1 MKKIN
6 KLLFFAILVPFVA
19 ACDSF
24 MPNFNNRSQ
33 PQEDP
38 APASSSSKPVETS
51 SVRKTEKFVINWVDW
66 DGDVLMTEKY
76 EKGNWPTYKG
86 LTPSRESENGIDFQ
100 FTGWLPEVTEVNED
114 KSYVAQ
120 YMTINSY
127 EEQTSDKVRVKFLNY
142 DGTIL
147 LENEYKKGRT
157 PSYYGQT
164 PVRPSEGDIQYT
176 FAGWCPELGPV
187 DVDTNYVATFT
198 SSYAQSEYTVK
209 WVNYDGTT
217 LQESQYKI
225 GETPSYKG
233 ATPTR
238 AKEGEFE
245 YTFKGWSPEIQPVRG
260 DTTYVATYSS
270 YYVQSTFK
278 VKWLNYDGSLLSENT
293 CTAGEV
299 PYYVGSAPTKPSDG
313 DIEYKFSGWS
323 PSVGPVYND
332 VTYIA
337 TFNSTYEQSSFTVKW
352 VNWDGTTLSEIQCS
366 KGETPYYSGM
376 NPTRSSDGDIQYTF
390 VGWNPSIGP
399 VYNDTTYVATYS
411 SSYDQSTFSVKFLN
425 WDGTVLTEEV
435 YEKGSTPVY
444 SGSTPTR
451 ESDGDIQ
458 YTFTGWNPNISPV
471 YSDATYVATY
481 SSSYDQSTY
490 TVKFLNW
497 DGSVLTSEV
506 YDKGATPVYLG
517 ATPTRASDGD
527 INYTFIGWNST
538 LQPVYSD
545 ATYVAVYST
554 SYIQT
559 SFTVKWLNW
568 DGSTLSEDTYS
579 KGEYPTYNGSTPTR
593 ENDGDINYTFT
604 GWNPSIEP
612 VFSDTTYVAVFSSSY
627 VQSSFTIKFLDWDGR
642 TLSEQQYGIGEYPSY
657 PYGTPMRSSDGDIN
671 YSFVGWNPSIQS
683 VSGDATYVAV
693 YSSSYTQSTFEIRW
707 VNYDGTVLERDFCSS
722 GELPTYDGTDPYKPA
737 EHGNNYVFTGW
748 APTVAPATSDATYIA
763 QFAMSNENI
772 DYAVTWYDWNGNYLA
787 QDYFK
792 YGSTPEYNHG
802 TPYRYPDTEKTYAF
816 IGWEPEITEVTRN
829 TSYKAVFESATRQ
842 YEVRW
847 FDANDNLIYSEMVDY
862 GAQLQYQGDTPTR
875 ESDTYYHYTFSGWNN
890 DYCYGNTDVRPNF
903 NSTLRQYKV
912 TWANADGSVFKE
924 EMFNAGDW
932 PNFNGDYP
940 TKDPEGAYSY
950 SFRDWYPSR
959 SSVTEDVTYTAQFYE
974 NERWVNIRFANHEG
988 NIIWSNSYVYG
999 SEFDVNFDSYT
1010 LGEAVPKGDAEHY
1023 YEFIGWDKEISNIAN
1038 EDVVYNPVYEERNCV
1053 DNLILKLSQDGTH
1066 YVVIGYKDI
1075 PLCGHIGIPAE
1086 YNGLPITEI
1095 GVSAFS
1101 NCSQIRNVVMT
1112 DSITKIGDTAF
1123 GWCYS
1128 ARFVLSKN
1136 IQEIGRSA
1144 FENDGSIGDIDL
1156 PNIETIGINAFAWS
1170 WNSSST
1176 IKLGKNLREINENA
1190 LVCFG
1195 GKFEVDEE
1203 NQYFATIDGVLYN
1216 KDVTELVAYPYG
1228 KNDQSFMVPNS
1239 VTKICDYA
1247 FRYNEKLM
1255 NVTLPDSLVEI
1266 GQGAFYECRQIRSV
1280 VIPDSVTI
1288 LKEQAFS
1295 SCERLASVEISANI
1309 TEINA
1314 NVFNNC
1320 DALTNVVIPDGITA
1334 IRYAAFANC
1343 NKLKNITIPSSVTAI
1358 NESAFAGCLSLES
1371 IEIPSGV
1378 TILYN
1383 YIFDS
1388 CKNLTSVIINEGVQT
1403 IYSGCF
1409 NDCVNMDEITLPSTI
1424 TWISGGAFY
1433 GCYYM
1438 YTIRFNGTMEQWN
1451 AIGKDSNWNENCG
1464 VTQII
1469 CTDGTI
1475 NIGD

>member
-198 SSYAQSEYTVK
+198 SSYAQSKYTVK

-245 YTFKGWSPEIQPVRG
+245 YTFKDWSPEIQPVRG

-270 YYVQSTFK
+270 YYVQSSFK

-444 SGSTPTR
+444 SGSTPAR

-737 EHGNNYVFTGW
+737 EYGNNYVFTGW
-748 APTVAPATSDATYIA
+748 APAVAPATSDATYIA

-792 YGSTPEYNHG
+792 YGSTPEYNYG
-802 TPYRYPDTEKTYAF
+802 TPYRYPDTERTYAF
-816 IGWEPEITEVTRN
+816 VGWEPEITEVTRN

-847 FDANDNLIYSEMVDY
+847 FDANSNLIYSEMVDY
-862 GAQLQYQGDTPTR
+862 GAQLQYQGDAPTR

-890 DYCYGNTDVRPNF
+890 DYCYGNTDVYPNF

-924 EMFNAGDW
+924 EMYNAGDW
-932 PNFNGDYP
+932 PSFNGEYP

-950 SFRDWYPSR
+950 SFSDWYPSR
-959 SSVTEDVTYTAQFYE
+959 NSVTEDVTYTAQFYE
-974 NERWVNIRFANHEG
+974 NERWVSIKFADYEG
-988 NIIWSNSYVYG
+988 NIMWDYSYRYG
-999 SEFDVNFDSYT
+999 DVVNTNFDSWSMRQ
-1010 LGEAVPKGDAEHY
+1010 LVKPGDADHY
-1023 YEFIGWDKEISNIAN
+1023 YEFVGWDKEVTNAV
-1038 EDVVYNPVYEERNCV
+1038 EDVTYTAVMEEHDCSE
-1053 DNLILKLSQDGTH
+1053 NLILKLSLDGTH
-1066 YVVIGYKDI
+1066 YTVVGYKNI
-1075 PLCGHIGIPAE
+1075 PNCGHIGIPAK
-1086 YNGLPITEI
+1086 YNDIPVTDIAPRAFASVSNVTKLVMSDSITTVGEEAFGWCYFDMELSKNLTNVGRQAFWNVNSLVDIELPNIEVIGDRAFGACYGLRNVTLGPNLRVLGEGAFRGAGSNFVMEDNDYYQTIDGAIYTKDGKELIAYPHYKENEEFEVPEGVERI
-1095 GVSAFS
+1095 GDSAFS
-1101 NCSQIRNVVMT
+1101 NNEYLHSIVFPSTLQELGNESMSNCSNLTSVT
-1112 DSITKIGDTAF
+1112 FAGLNITKIGDNAF
-1123 GWCYS
+1123 NCCYS
-1128 ARFVLSKN
+1128 L
-1136 IQEIGRSA
+1136 E
-1144 FENDGSIGDIDL
+1144 
-1156 PNIETIGINAFAWS
+1156 
-1170 WNSSST
+1170 
-1176 IKLGKNLREINENA
+1176 
-1190 LVCFG
+1190 
-1195 GKFEVDEE
+1195 
-1203 NQYFATIDGVLYN
+1203 
-1216 KDVTELVAYPYG
+1216 
-1228 KNDQSFMVPNS
+1228 
-1239 VTKICDYA
+1239 
-1247 FRYNEKLM
+1247 
-1255 NVTLPDSLVEI
+1255 SLV
-1266 GQGAFYECRQIRSV
+1266 
-1280 VIPDSVTI
+1280 
-1288 LKEQAFS
+1288 L
-1295 SCERLASVEISANI
+1295 
-1309 TEINA
+1309 
-1314 NVFNNC
+1314 
-1320 DALTNVVIPDGITA
+1320 
-1334 IRYAAFANC
+1334 
-1343 NKLKNITIPSSVTAI
+1343 PSSVTSI
-1358 NESAFAGCLSLES
+1358 GSYAFNNCRKLKSIGLPLTLSYLGSGAFSNCNILEG
-1371 IEIPSGV
+1371 ITLPEG
-1378 TILYN
+1378 
-1383 YIFDS
+1383 
-1388 CKNLTSVIINEGVQT
+1388 IINLYSSLFENCKYITVIVVPEGVQSLEWRT
-1403 IYSGCF
+1403 FG
-1409 NDCVNMDEITLPSTI
+1409 NCVSLDEVYLPSTI
-1424 TWISGGAFY
+1424 TWISNNVFEGSFFL
-1433 GCYYM
+1433 
-1438 YTIRFNGTMEQWN
+1438 YTIHYNGTMAEWEAISKSSDWN
-1451 AIGKDSNWNENCG
+1451 YNCG
-1464 VTQII
+1464 IAQII

>member
-38 APASSSSKPVETS
+38 APTSSSSKPAETS

-198 SSYAQSEYTVK
+198 SSYAQSKYTVK

-233 ATPTR
+233 ITPTR

-278 VKWLNYDGSLLSENT
+278 VRWLNYDGSLLSENT
-293 CTAGEV
+293 CSSGEV
-299 PYYVGSAPTKPSDG
+299 PYYVGGAPTKPSDG

-323 PSVGPVYND
+323 PNVGPVYSD
-332 VTYIA
+332 V
-337 TFNSTYEQSSFTVKW
+337 
-352 VNWDGTTLSEIQCS
+352 
-366 KGETPYYSGM
+366 
-376 NPTRSSDGDIQYTF
+376 
-390 VGWNPSIGP
+390 
-399 VYNDTTYVATYS
+399 TYVATFT
-411 SSYDQSTFSVKFLN
+411 SSYDQSSFTVKFLN
-425 WDGTVLTEEV
+425 WDGTTLSSKV
-435 YEKGSTPVY
+435 YSKGEIPTFTGGTPV
-444 SGSTPTR
+444 R
-451 ESDGDIQ
+451 ESDGDI
-458 YTFTGWNPNISPV
+458 
-471 YSDATYVATY
+471 
-481 SSSYDQSTY
+481 
-490 TVKFLNW
+490 
-497 DGSVLTSEV
+497 E
-506 YDKGATPVYLG
+506 
-517 ATPTRASDGD
+517 
-527 INYTFIGWNST
+527 
-538 LQPVYSD
+538 
-545 ATYVAVYST
+545 
-554 SYIQT
+554 
-559 SFTVKWLNW
+559 
-568 DGSTLSEDTYS
+568 
-579 KGEYPTYNGSTPTR
+579 
-593 ENDGDINYTFT
+593 YTFT

-612 VFSDTTYVAVFSSSY
+612 VSADASYVAVFSSSYDQSTFTVKFLNWDGTVLTSDVYDKGVVPSYNGPTPTRESDGDINYTFNGWNSTLQPVYGDTTYVAVFSSSY
-627 VQSSFTIKFLDWDGR
+627 VQSTFTIKFVDWDGR
-642 TLSEQQYGIGEYPSY
+642 TLSEQQCKVDELPTYPF
-657 PYGTPMRSSDGDIN
+657 GTPMRSSDGDIN
-671 YSFVGWNPSIQS
+671 YSFVGWNPSVQN
-683 VSGDATYVAV
+683 VTCDATYVAV

-722 GELPTYDGTDPYKPA
+722 GELPTYDGVDPYKPA

-792 YGSTPEYNHG
+792 YGSTPEYNYG
-802 TPYRYPDTEKTYAF
+802 TPYRDPDTERTYAF
-816 IGWEPEITEVTRN
+816 VGWEPEISEVTRN

-847 FDANDNLIYSEMVDY
+847 LDANDNLIYSEMVDY
-862 GAQLQYQGDTPTR
+862 GAQLQYQGDAPTR

-924 EMFNAGDW
+924 EMYNAGDW

-950 SFRDWYPSR
+950 SFSDWYPYR
-959 SSVTEDVTYTAQFYE
+959 RSVTEDITYTAQFYE
-974 NERWVNIRFANHEG
+974 NTRYVNIQFMDYEG
-988 NIIWSNSYVYG
+988 NNIWWNSYIYG
-999 SEFDVNFDSYT
+999 TEFNVSFDSGT
-1010 LGEAVPKGDAEHY
+1010 LSRAVPEGDSNHY
-1023 YEFIGWDKEISNIAN
+1023 YEFIGWDKEVSNIAN
-1038 EDVVYNPVYEERNCV
+1038 EDVVYNPVYEERNCI

-1066 YVVIGYKDI
+1066 YVVVGYKNI
-1075 PLCGHIGIPAE
+1075 PDCGHIGIPAE

-1095 GVSAFS
+1095 GLSAFS

-1112 DSITKIGDTAF
+1112 DSITKIGDSAF

-1190 LVCFG
+1190 FVCFG

-1203 NQYFATIDGVLYN
+1203 NQYFTTVDGVLYN
-1216 KDVTELVAYPYG
+1216 KDVTELIAYPYG
-1228 KNDQSFMVPNS
+1228 KSDQSFVVPNS
-1239 VTKICDYA
+1239 VTKICNYA
-1247 FRYNEKLM
+1247 FRYNENLM
-1255 NVTLPDSLVEI
+1255 NVILPDSLVEI

-1288 LKEQAFS
+1288 LKEEAFS
-1295 SCERLASVEISANI
+1295 SCQRLASVEISANI

-1314 NVFNNC
+1314 NAFNNC

-1343 NKLKNITIPSSVTAI
+1343 DKLKNITIPSSVTAI
-1358 NESAFAGCLSLES
+1358 YESAFAGCLSLES

-1378 TILYN
+1378 TIFYN

-1388 CKNLTSVIINEGVQT
+1388 CKNLTSVIINEGVQS

-1409 NDCVNMDEITLPSTI
+1409 GGCVALDEVTLPSTI
-1424 TWISGGAFY
+1424 TWISGGAFN